1 MLSARRSRGRVGR
14 AFLYTIYLSIRSRTI
29 LVIHAVYAINHERGM
44 EIGNNHQCEQ
54 TTHRHALRSIS
65 HATYPT
71 PNQHATCDNIYFNA
85 GAEGLRRLRGADTV
99 HTQMGRPT
107 RHLFESTHTNTHKHT
122 QTHTNTHK
130 HTTRPD
136 KVGAGSRRGGA
147 SSSEEGAC
155 STPLPASCIFFCR
168 DPPRRCRAL
177 SHAEAVHGHRKSL
190 CLQHICTFI
199 SK

>member
-1 MLSARRSRGRVGR
+1 MKEEWKLEIITNANKRHTDMPCVPSRMRHIRHPTNMRHATTYILTRARRGYGGSGVPTR
-14 AFLYTIYLSIRSRTI
+14 YT
-29 LVIHAVYAINHERGM
+29 HKW
-44 EIGNNHQCEQ
+44 
-54 TTHRHALRSIS
+54 
-65 HATYPT
+65 
-71 PNQHATCDNIYFNA
+71 D
-85 GAEGLRRLRGADTV
+85 GL
-99 HTQMGRPT
+99 HT

-130 HTTRPD
+130 HTQTHNAARQ
-136 KVGAGSRRGGA
+136 SRCGLTPWRRLLIRGGRLLDP
-147 SSSEEGAC
+147 
-155 STPLPASCIFFCR
+155 TPSKLHFCR

>member
-1 MLSARRSRGRVGR
+1 MKEEWKLEIITNANKRHTDMPCVPSRMRHIRHPTNMRHATTYILTRARRGYGGSGVPTR
-14 AFLYTIYLSIRSRTI
+14 YT
-29 LVIHAVYAINHERGM
+29 HKW
-44 EIGNNHQCEQ
+44 
-54 TTHRHALRSIS
+54 
-65 HATYPT
+65 
-71 PNQHATCDNIYFNA
+71 D
-85 GAEGLRRLRGADTV
+85 GL
-99 HTQMGRPT
+99 HT
-107 RHLFESTHTNTHKHT
+107 RHLLESTHTNTHKHT